1 MEGTTGRYRP
11 RSESPVNSVE
21 GQNLNDFEVKIA
33 PEETETNGVPVSNG
47 KQHVGAGE
55 DAPENADER

>member
-11 RSESPVNSVE
+11 RSESPVNVE

-33 PEETETNGVPVSNG
+33 PEETNGAPFANG
-47 KQHVGAGE
+47 KHVGAGE
-55 DAPENADER
+55 DSPESVDER

>member
-1 MEGTTGRYRP
+1 MEGTTGMYRR

-47 KQHVGAGE
+47 KHVGAGE

>member
-1 MEGTTGRYRP
+1 MEGTTGKYRL

-33 PEETETNGVPVSNG
+33 PEETNGVPFTNG
-47 KQHVGAGE
+47 KQHVDAGK

>member
-1 MEGTTGRYRP
+1 MDGTIGKYRP
-11 RSESPVNSVE
+11 GSESPVNSVE

-33 PEETETNGVPVSNG
+33 PEETNGAPFANG

-55 DAPENADER
+55 DAHENVDER